1 MHIQPFAVFMPC
13 GSLERGK
20 EMEKNKII
28 APKQNSLN
36 DNERLEIARLL
47 LKAGFTVRIGKEKRG
62 NSTVSV
68 IEFWEEKIIDKKER
82 SVI

>member
-1 MHIQPFAVFMPC
+1 
-13 GSLERGK
+13 
-20 EMEKNKII
+20 MEKQKII

-36 DNERLEIARLL
+36 DNERLDIARLL

-68 IEFWEEKIIDKKER
+68 IEFWEEKTIDKKER